1 MKYPHPVVAIRAILI
16 ALLITIS
23 AAEAQEHFNA
33 KGSQASPY
41 TTELQQQSKQDLRG

>member
-1 MKYPHPVVAIRAILI
+1 MKYPHPVVDIPAILI

-33 KGSQASPY
+33 KGSPASSY
-41 TTELQQQSKQDLRG
+41 TTVLQ